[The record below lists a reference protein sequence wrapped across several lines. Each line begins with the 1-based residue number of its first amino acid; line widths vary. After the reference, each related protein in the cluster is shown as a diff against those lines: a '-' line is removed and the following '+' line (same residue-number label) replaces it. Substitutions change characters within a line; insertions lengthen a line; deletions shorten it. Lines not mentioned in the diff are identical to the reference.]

1 MAPEAAMGKP
11 ALADFVADAGWD
23 KLATVVEGRRAVP
36 GAVPPESV
44 ADYRRI
50 DTGTEHDGA

>member
-1 MAPEAAMGKP
+1 MGQS

-23 KLATVVEGRRAVP
+23 ELATVVEGWSAAP

-50 DTGTEHDGA
+50 DADAEHDGA